1 MENCKSALINRRV
14 WLVFLTLNFMFIIPQ
29 TAGSQNGQTNQITPD
44 KEKRS
49 CIQSVDGF
57 AYLSEDMTLN
67 AVRKAAFANAKRQ
80 AVEMARTYIQSK
92 TKVEDF
98 ILKSD
103 EITAAAE
110 GAVTIIEQKDHGVV
124 DNTRYHVWIKAE
136 VEYVLKPKV
145 QQAVKDIV
153 RDKKAPLTVKV
164 WTSKKHYKA
173 GENIEIY
180 IQGNKDFYARIID
193 IMSGGDIVQ
202 LLPNEFRTNDF
213 FQAGKIY
220 KIPDKGDFFD
230 LEVTA
235 PYGEDQIV
243 VYASEVPLGKV
254 KMESIGQGLG
264 RYRGSRKALATM
276 TRGVSV
282 VSAFEGS
289 SPETIP
295 ISTDMQTNASAAEF
309 YEATWSLTTGR

>member
-1 MENCKSALINRRV
+1 MGNYKSALISCRI
-14 WLVFLTLNFMFIIPQ
+14 WLAFLAFNLMLLIPQ
-29 TAGSQNGQTNQITPD
+29 TAGSQNERDVQITPD

-49 CIQSVDGF
+49 CIQSVDGY

-67 AVRKAAFANAKRQ
+67 QVRKAAFVNAKRQ
-80 AVEMARTYIQSK
+80 AVEMSKTYIQSK
-92 TKVEDF
+92 TRVEDF
-98 ILKSD
+98 VLKSD

-110 GAVTIIEQKDHGVV
+110 GAVTILEQKDHGVI

-136 VEYVLKPKV
+136 VEYILKPKV
-145 QQAVKDIV
+145 QQAGKDV
-153 RDKKAPLTVKV
+153 ARDKNAPLTVRV

-180 IQGNKDFYARIID
+180 IQGNKDFYARIVD

-202 LLPNEFRTNDF
+202 LLPNEFRANDF
-213 FQAGKIY
+213 FQAGKVY
-220 KIPDKGDFFD
+220 KIPDKGDLFD

-254 KMESIGQGLG
+254 EMESIGQGLG

-282 VSAFEGS
+282 VSASES
-289 SPETIP
+289 SFPKTIP
-295 ISTDMQTNASAAEF
+295 MSTDRPNASAAEF
-309 YEATWSLTTGR
+309 YEATWTLTTGR

>member
-1 MENCKSALINRRV
+1 MGNYKSVLINSRI
-14 WLVFLTLNFMFIIPQ
+14 WLAFLAFNLMLVIPQ
-29 TAGSQNGQTNQITPD
+29 TAGSQNGQPTQITPD

-67 AVRKAAFANAKRQ
+67 AVRKVAFANAKRQ
-80 AVEMARTYIQSK
+80 AVEMAKTYIQSK
-92 TKVEDF
+92 TRVEDF
-98 ILKSD
+98 VLKSD

-110 GAVTIIEQKDHGVV
+110 GAVTILEQKDHGVV

-145 QQAVKDIV
+145 QQADKDIV
-153 RDKKAPLTVKV
+153 RDKNALLTVKV
-164 WTSKKHYKA
+164 WTSKKHYRD

-180 IQGNKDFYARIID
+180 IQGNKDFYAMIVD
-193 IMSGGDIVQ
+193 IMSGGDIIQ
-202 LLPNEFRTNDF
+202 LLPNEYRTNDF
-213 FQAGKIY
+213 FQAGKVY
-220 KIPDKGDFFD
+220 KIPDKGDLFE

-254 KMESIGQGLG
+254 EMESIGQGLG
-264 RYRGSRKALATM
+264 KYRGSMKALATM

-295 ISTDMQTNASAAEF
+295 MSTDMQTNASAAEF

>member
-1 MENCKSALINRRV
+1 MGNYKSALINNLI

-29 TAGSQNGQTNQITPD
+29 TANSQNGQPNQITPD

-57 AYLSEDMTLN
+57 AYLSEDMTLSEI
-67 AVRKAAFANAKRQ
+67 RKAAFANAKRQ
-80 AVEMARTYIQSK
+80 AVEMSKTYIQSK
-92 TKVEDF
+92 TKVENF
-98 ILKSD
+98 VLKSD
-103 EITAAAE
+103 EITSTAE

-145 QQAVKDIV
+145 QQAGKDIV
-153 RDKKAPLTVKV
+153 RDKNAPLTVKV

-180 IQGNKDFYARIID
+180 IQGNKDFYARIVD

-213 FQAGKIY
+213 FQAGKVY
-220 KIPDKGDFFD
+220 KIPGKGDPFD

-254 KMESIGQGLG
+254 EMESIGQGLG

-282 VSAFEGS
+282 VSASESF
-289 SPETIP
+289 SPKTIP
-295 ISTDMQTNASAAEF
+295 MLTDRPNASAAEF
-309 YEATWSLTTGR
+309 YEATWTLTTGE